1 MSIDEKISI
10 SPKTGNFS
18 QKDVSD
24 GVINK
29 QKQKATVKRG
39 VTNDLKDQDEDHIF
53 LFINMHEENPCLWDM
68 LHRDYTK
75 RNEKEIINSS
85 LTDVLETETNQLRH
99 KNQWTESPARI

>member
-1 MSIDEKISI
+1 MTIDEKISI

-39 VTNDLKDQDEDHIF
+39 VTNELKD
-53 LFINMHEENPCLWDM
+53 
-68 LHRDYTK
+68 
-75 RNEKEIINSS
+75 
-85 LTDVLETETNQLRH
+85 
-99 KNQWTESPARI
+99 